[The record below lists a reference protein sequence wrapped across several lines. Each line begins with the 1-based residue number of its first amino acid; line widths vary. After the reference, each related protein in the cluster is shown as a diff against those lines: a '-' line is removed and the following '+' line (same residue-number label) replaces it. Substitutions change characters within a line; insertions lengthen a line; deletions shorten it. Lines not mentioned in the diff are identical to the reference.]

1 MWGLGGGGGWG
12 GFSFHP
18 PCQAVGLSLKDNNSL
33 TYTLM
38 HGQQGVG
45 HADSDVHKF
54 IPQQSSSSDRDEER
68 KDRALVDVGGCLLL
82 SLLRFTFSTPVPL
95 IQCRPVFWVPSDTQ
109 TGLKSR
115 LVSDFQIPIVTKGK
129 NQRDAWER
137 ANRR

>member
-1 MWGLGGGGGWG
+1 MGVGVGGC
-12 GFSFHP
+12 FSFHP

-38 HGQQGVG
+38 HQQQGVG
-45 HADSDVHKF
+45 HTDSDVHKF
-54 IPQQSSSSDRDEER
+54 IPLQSSSSDRDEER

-109 TGLKSR
+109 TELKSR
-115 LVSDFQIPIVTKGK
+115 LVSDFQIPSVTKGK
-129 NQRDAWER
+129 NQRNAWEKV
-137 ANRR
+137 NRR